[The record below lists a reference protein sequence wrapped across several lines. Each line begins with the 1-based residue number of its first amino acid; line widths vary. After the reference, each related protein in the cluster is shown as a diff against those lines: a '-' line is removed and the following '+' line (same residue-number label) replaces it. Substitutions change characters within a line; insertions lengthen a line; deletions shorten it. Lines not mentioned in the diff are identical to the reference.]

1 MNTPFN
7 NGQTRTEKAN
17 AQAKYIEASK
27 WMKKKIRPD
36 KRKYVEN
43 PPETARKPDRE
54 GKHETTIWDNEETT
68 VSQCQDSSV
77 LKS

>member
-1 MNTPFN
+1 
-7 NGQTRTEKAN
+7 
-17 AQAKYIEASK
+17 
-27 WMKKKIRPD
+27 MKKKIRPD
-36 KRKYVEN
+36 KRKYVGN